1 MELFVQKEYFCKLS
15 FLFANI
21 EYLYCQ
27 VDETS
32 KKNFFIVYLAYIY
45 LFFFIILFSKS
56 KTKKSYLIKNEV
68 FEENQTYEIKSIIC
82 RFPLMF
88 KHIPV
93 ENAET
98 FKTFMNCGMFV
109 N

>member
-1 MELFVQKEYFCKLS
+1 MQKEYFCKFS
-15 FLFANI
+15 FLFANMK
-21 EYLYCQ
+21 YLYCQ

-32 KKNFFIVYLAYIY
+32 KKNFFIVYLGYIY

-68 FEENQTYEIKSIIC
+68 FEENQTYEIKSITC

-93 ENAET
+93 EKVET

>member
-1 MELFVQKEYFCKLS
+1 MK
-15 FLFANI
+15 
-21 EYLYCQ
+21 YLYCQ

-32 KKNFFIVYLAYIY
+32 KKNFFIVYLGYIY

-82 RFPLMF
+82 RFPLF

-93 ENAET
+93 EKVET